1 MFVIIIGL
9 IAWFVGNE
17 SKSIQKIIMA
27 SLLGVLGLV
36 FCIIKLIKKKKD
48 LANGIPVKDEFINKI
63 KFHAGAKAFMLL
75 LYYWLLIFWLN
86 SAFSDRR
93 ELLGIGILGSI
104 LIYGICSWYYKST
117 ADFDEK

>member
-1 MFVIIIGL
+1 
-9 IAWFVGNE
+9 
-17 SKSIQKIIMA
+17 MA
-27 SLLGVLGLV
+27 SLIGVLGLV
-36 FCIIKLIKKKKD
+36 FFIIKLIKKKKD